1 MVVAGMDAL
10 SDPAKHFDTSGKSGG
25 TIPSSRN
32 LKNAHGPARQGAL
45 QRDCR
50 QKILSGLAGRLVER
64 DSPPPRQPH
73 PHSANGRHGKQSLK
87 EIAPLRLIKLS
98 RL

>member
-1 MVVAGMDAL
+1 MALPDKGLFSAIAG
-10 SDPAKHFDTSGKSGG
+10 KKSF
-25 TIPSSRN
+25 R
-32 LKNAHGPARQGAL
+32 AW
-45 QRDCR
+45 RD
-50 QKILSGLAGRLVER
+50 
-64 DSPPPRQPH
+64 DSWRGIWSPPRQPHPH